1 MNKRIEAIH
10 FTADQTLVEFIEGKL
25 DKLDQYFDTI
35 IDCHV
40 ILKLENSGQVRDKV
54 AEVKLAVPGDVLVAK
69 CTTKS
74 FESATDE
81 AADILRRQLIKYKER
96 ARSYS

>member
-1 MNKRIEAIH
+1 MNRRIEAIH
-10 FTADQTLVEFIEGKL
+10 FTANQKLLVFIEGKL
-25 DKLDQYFDTI
+25 DKLNQYFNRI

-40 ILKLENSGQVRDKV
+40 MLKLENSGQIRDKV
-54 AEVKLAVPGDVLVAK
+54 VEVKIAVPGDMLIAK
-69 CTTKS
+69 CTSKS

-81 AADILRRQLIKYKER
+81 AADILKRQLIRYKER